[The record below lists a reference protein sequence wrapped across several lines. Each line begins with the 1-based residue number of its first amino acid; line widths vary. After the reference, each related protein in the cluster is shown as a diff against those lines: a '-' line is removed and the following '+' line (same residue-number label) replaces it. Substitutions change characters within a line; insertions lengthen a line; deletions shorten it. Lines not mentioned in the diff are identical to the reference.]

1 MKYTLELDFMVG
13 DDVYITDGIGGYKK
27 SKIKEIEVTKDGI
40 LYRCGSYGHCHFVS
54 KTDNIIDISDGKDV
68 IDRNEIV
75 IHSMIKNNRRRFQHY
90 VFVVKDKR
98 LMVCETSKGIRDE
111 DLGSNIREMC
121 IAQVPESD
129 KKRVASDS
137 DRFWQS
143 VNKNCIGMTLQEI
156 REYYKEN
163 PQDLYVRRLMPT
175 PKNTSLILSV
185 KSPKFERYAGND
197 NKDTFDIIRVE
208 VVLVSSIKKDE
219 IQNNKDNIIREA
231 IKKIESSKKF
241 LKFGVPV
248 NILKL
253 YDFVV
258 SVDGTVILSFC
269 IKDK

>member
-27 SKIKEIEVTKDGI
+27 SKIKQIEVKKDGV
-40 LYRCGSYGHCHFVS
+40 LYYCGSYGHCHFVS

-90 VFVVKDKR
+90 VFVIKDEC

-111 DLGSNIREMC
+111 DLGYNIREMC
-121 IAQVPESD
+121 IAQVPEPD
-129 KKRVASDS
+129 KKRVASDP

-143 VNKNCIGMTLQEI
+143 VNKNCIGMTLQQIKEF
-156 REYYKEN
+156 YKEN
-163 PQDLYVRRLMPT
+163 PQDLYVRRLMST
-175 PKNTSLILSV
+175 PKNTSVILSV
-185 KSPKFERYAGND
+185 KSPKFERYAEND
-197 NKDTFDIIRVE
+197 NKNTFDIVRVE
-208 VVLVSSIKKDE
+208 VVLTSSIKKEE

-258 SVDGTVILSFC
+258 SVDGTVRLSFC
-269 IKDK
+269 IKDE